1 MMKLG
6 FSAGKN
12 IAMKVPAHEFEQ
24 TVRFYR
30 DVLGFEELKDLIT
43 DADNSVVFAFGDNY
57 LWIDKMAALSQAE
70 IWLEIVTEDMDVA
83 AYYLQ
88 QQGCSR
94 RDQIEALQTD
104 FRGFWVT
111 SPANI
116 IHLVNEK

>member
-1 MMKLG
+1 MMKLD

-12 IAMKVPAHEFEQ
+12 IAMKVPLHEFEQ

-30 DVLGFEELKDLIT
+30 DVLGFEVLEDVVRNNH
-43 DADNSVVFAFGDNY
+43 DSVAFAFGDTV
-57 LWIDKMAALSQAE
+57 LWVDKVAALSQAE
-70 IWLEIVTEDMDVA
+70 IWLEIVTEDVDAA

-94 RDQIEALQTD
+94 RDEIEALPKD
-104 FRGFWVT
+104 FRGFWIA

-116 IHLVNEK
+116 IHLVKE